1 MQALTTEACC
11 SCSDVGIEE
20 PRLANLLEIFSDF
33 TDLRLIGGSLTADVQ
48 RSASAA
54 SCAAEMLRLLA
65 ARFTRIQ
72 SGPDE
77 RGPLEQQ
84 R

>member
-1 MQALTTEACC
+1 MQALTTAACC
-11 SCSDVGIEE
+11 LCSNVGTEK

-33 TDLRLIGGSLTADVQ
+33 TDLRLIGGSLKADVQ

-54 SCAAEMLRLLA
+54 SCAAEMLRLLT
-65 ARFTRIQ
+65 ARFTRTE

-77 RGPLEQQ
+77 ANL
-84 R
+84 